1 MRVTHKTLNQNLLRN
16 LNEGL
21 KRLDKLNYQLATGK
35 TVNVPSDDPV
45 KTGTVL
51 RLRSAVRET
60 EQYLRNADHAI
71 SWLEATDTVL
81 QDLNSIIH
89 RVKELAVKGVNG
101 TLDESARQA
110 IADEVREI
118 YDNVLHLANAT
129 HAGRYLFA
137 GQSTKDEPFQQGSA
151 APGELPIVTYQG
163 DERKLDYEI
172 GVGARVA
179 VNVNGKELFEP
190 LFGAIQQLY
199 GELHGQQDGSSSL
212 QKLEDALDTVLSQ
225 VSQVGAKQNRVAL
238 ARERLQ
244 DLRLNVTE
252 LLGESQNIDY
262 AETIMHLKAEEFI
275 YQTALAVGARII
287 QPSLVDFLR

>member
-1 MRVTHKTLNQNLLRN
+1 MQP
-16 LNEGL
+16 
-21 KRLDKLNYQLATGK
+21 AA
-35 TVNVPSDDPV
+35 
-45 KTGTVL
+45 GTFC
-51 RLRSAVRET
+51 RAE
-60 EQYLRNADHAI
+60 Y
-71 SWLEATDTVL
+71 
-81 QDLNSIIH
+81 
-89 RVKELAVKGVNG
+89 KGR
-101 TLDESARQA
+101 T
-110 IADEVREI
+110 
-118 YDNVLHLANAT
+118 
-129 HAGRYLFA
+129 FPA
-137 GQSTKDEPFQQGSA
+137 GQRC
-151 APGELPIVTYQG
+151 PGELPIVTYQG

-262 AETIMHLKAEEFI
+262 AETIMHPQGRGVYLSDCSSGGSPDYPTVSRRFPPLTWWYVWNCAFKPHSPNLI
-275 YQTALAVGARII
+275 
-287 QPSLVDFLR
+287 